1 MIIVNAKFVVVF
13 ILEGEV
19 NFEDILDEYVSNVA
33 WGIEELITLKVVYN
47 IGVEDVVDFSLLVEG
62 AVYVGTKV
70 LFKCVDM

>member
-1 MIIVNAKFVVVF
+1 MLLIVVGTKVSNKV
-13 ILEGEV
+13 EGAV
-19 NFEDILDEYVSNVA
+19 NLDVSNVD
-33 WGIEELITLKVVYN
+33 WWIEELITLKVVYN